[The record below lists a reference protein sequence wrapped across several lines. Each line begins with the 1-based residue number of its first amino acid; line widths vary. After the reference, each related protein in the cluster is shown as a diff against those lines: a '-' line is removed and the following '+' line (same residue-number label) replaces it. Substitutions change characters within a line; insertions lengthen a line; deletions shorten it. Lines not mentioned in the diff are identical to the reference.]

1 MPDSVD
7 ARTRSEIMRKVRSI
21 DTGPEVRVR
30 RALHSAGFRF
40 RLHRRDLPGS
50 PDLVF
55 PRYKIAVF
63 VHGCFWHWHGCK
75 RSRMPATNQEY
86 WESKIARNVERDH
99 QTRIQ
104 LDALEWD
111 VQIIWE
117 CELQQGVDTIMK
129 QLNERRWQEASRVA

>member
-1 MPDSVD
+1 
-7 ARTRSEIMRKVRSI
+7 
-21 DTGPEVRVR
+21 
-30 RALHSAGFRF
+30 
-40 RLHRRDLPGS
+40 
-50 PDLVF
+50 
-55 PRYKIAVF
+55 
-63 VHGCFWHWHGCK
+63 
-75 RSRMPATNQEY
+75 MPATNQEY
-86 WESKIARNVERDH
+86 WESKIARNVEPDH

>member
-1 MPDSVD
+1 
-7 ARTRSEIMRKVRSI
+7 MRKVRSI

>member
-40 RLHRRDLPGS
+40 RLHRRDLPGR

-55 PRYKIAVF
+55 PRYRIAVF

-75 RSRMPATNQEY
+75 RSRMPATNREY

-117 CELQQGVDTIMK
+117 CELQQGVDAIMK

>member
-1 MPDSVD
+1 
-7 ARTRSEIMRKVRSI
+7 MRKVRSI

-40 RLHRRDLPGS
+40 RLHRRDLPGR

-55 PRYKIAVF
+55 PRYRIAVF

-75 RSRMPATNQEY
+75 RSRMPATNREY

-117 CELQQGVDTIMK
+117 CELQQGVDAIMK